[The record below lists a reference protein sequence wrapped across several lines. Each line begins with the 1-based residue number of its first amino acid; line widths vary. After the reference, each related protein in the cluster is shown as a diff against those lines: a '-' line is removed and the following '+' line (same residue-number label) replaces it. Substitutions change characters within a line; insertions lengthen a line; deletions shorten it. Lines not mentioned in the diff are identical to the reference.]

1 VLFVVIAASEE
12 RAGLT
17 HSVLGRRR
25 FEGQARMY
33 LVQPPA
39 PLSSTPRAA
48 HISEF
53 HVHPPRQ
60 KGHAFPPSLGPR
72 ACVLSGCVALR
83 ACGDSKK
90 LGVFCG
96 TNFLK
101 IFGQASARATRKQ
114 ILQRPKTPVFGK
126 KGRNPRGGG
135 GGGGVY
141 SYSADTIEGLGCV
154 LL

>member
-1 VLFVVIAASEE
+1 MLFVVIAASEE

-83 ACGDSKK
+83 ACRDSKK
-90 LGVFCG
+90 LENRGVFCG
-96 TNFLK
+96 TNFFKNLR
-101 IFGQASARATRKQ
+101 ASLGKGDAEANP
-114 ILQRPKTPVFGK
+114 PKTK
-126 KGRNPRGGG
+126 DQRRGATLED
-135 GGGGVY
+135 
-141 SYSADTIEGLGCV
+141 SEEEEEEEFIRIQRIL
-154 LL
+154 

>member
-1 VLFVVIAASEE
+1 MLFVVIAASEE

-90 LGVFCG
+90 GCFLWYKFFKNLRASLGKG
-96 TNFLK
+96 DAEANP
-101 IFGQASARATRKQ
+101 
-114 ILQRPKTPVFGK
+114 PKTK
-126 KGRNPRGGG
+126 DQRRGATLED
-135 GGGGVY
+135 
-141 SYSADTIEGLGCV
+141 SEEEEEEEFIRIQRIL
-154 LL
+154 